1 MNKVQIALLSGLV
14 AVCAAA
20 TIAVVQLDGEQAS
33 PITGDFRNAAVA
45 EVHDTQG
52 HVLLRGT
59 FAPVESDDEGEVE
72 RLATMTAAP
81 PEVTASGEA
90 EVEYETNAPSEQEV
104 ELTLTGVTAG
114 AEINFIIDGQRVAT
128 TRADQRGRVAVEVAV
143 KAGGNLP

>member
-1 MNKVQIALLSGLV
+1 MNKTQIALLSALV

-20 TIAVVQLDGEQAS
+20 TIAAVQLNGEQAS
-33 PITGDFRNAAVA
+33 SIAGDFRNAAVA

-72 RLATMTAAP
+72 RLATMTAAS

-90 EVEYETNAPSEQEV
+90 ELEYEKNAPSEQEV

-114 AEINFIIDGQRVAT
+114 AEINFLIDGQRVAT

-143 KAGGNLP
+143 KAGGNLR

>member
-33 PITGDFRNAAVA
+33 SIAGDFRNAAVA
-45 EVHDTQG
+45 EVHDAQG
-52 HVLLRGT
+52 QVLLRGT
-59 FAPVESDDEGEVE
+59 FVSAESDDEGEVE
-72 RLATMTAAP
+72 RLATMTAASP
-81 PEVTASGEA
+81 DVTASGEA

-114 AEINFIIDGQRVAT
+114 AEINFVIDGQRVAT
-128 TRADQRGRVAVEVAV
+128 TKADQRGRVAIEVAV
-143 KAGGNLP
+143 KAGGNLR

>member
-1 MNKVQIALLSGLV
+1 MNKVQIAILSGLV
-14 AVCAAA
+14 AVIAAA
-20 TIAVVQLDGEQAS
+20 TVAVVQLDGEQAS

-59 FAPVESDDEGEVE
+59 FAPVDSDDDGEIE
-72 RLATMTAAP
+72 RLAKMSAAS

-90 EVEYETNAPSEQEV
+90 EVEYQTDAPSEQEV

-114 AEINFIIDGQRVAT
+114 AEINFVIDGQRVAT
-128 TRADQRGRVAVEVAV
+128 ATADRRGRVSIEVAV
-143 KAGGNLP
+143 KAGGNSQ

>member
-1 MNKVQIALLSGLV
+1 MNKVQIALLSAFA
-14 AVCAAA
+14 AVCAA
-20 TIAVVQLDGEQAS
+20 TTVAVVQLNGEQAA

-52 HVLLRGT
+52 YVLLRGT

-72 RLATMTAAP
+72 RLATMTPAAP
-81 PEVTASGEA
+81 EVKASGEA

-114 AEINFIIDGQRVAT
+114 AEINFVIDGQRVAT
-128 TRADQRGRVAVEVAV
+128 AKADQRGRVSIEVAV
-143 KAGGNLP
+143 KAGGIAQ

>member
-20 TIAVVQLDGEQAS
+20 TVAVVQLDGQQAS

-72 RLATMTAAP
+72 RLATMAAAS

-90 EVEYETNAPSEQEV
+90 EVEYDTNAPSEQEL

-128 TRADQRGRVAVEVAV
+128 IKADQRGRVAIEVAV
-143 KAGGNLP
+143 KAGGNAR

>member
-72 RLATMTAAP
+72 RLATMTGAS

-90 EVEYETNAPSEQEV
+90 EVEYETDAPSEQEV

-128 TRADQRGRVAVEVAV
+128 TRADQRGRVAIEVAV
-143 KAGGNLP
+143 KAGTNLR

>member
-45 EVHDTQG
+45 EVQDTQG